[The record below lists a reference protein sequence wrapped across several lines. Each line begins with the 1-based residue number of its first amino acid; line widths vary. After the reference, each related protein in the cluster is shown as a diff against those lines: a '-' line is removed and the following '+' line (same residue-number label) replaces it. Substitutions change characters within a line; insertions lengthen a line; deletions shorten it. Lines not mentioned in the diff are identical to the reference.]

1 MLRLKTEKNKTAHL
15 LNHKT
20 KRTLYK
26 KVGDFNA
33 DILSENNRNREI
45 DPVLN

>member
-1 MLRLKTEKNKTAHL
+1 M
-15 LNHKT
+15 
-20 KRTLYK
+20 YQ

-33 DILSENNRNREI
+33 DILPENNRNREK